1 MPFPS
6 AGCQTCKTRRIKAS
20 YLALLAALPLRYL
33 TRRGQCDEGQPVCQR
48 CMKSKRVCL
57 GMRAGQADSPI
68 HIENS
73 YASGEKNRPRG
84 PRSAPAVKVNG
95 ALDVV
100 LKRPL
105 VDLKIQATQHYLHQ
119 HLHTPDDA
127 PNISKGLNDVFLP
140 IWMSKNECLI
150 LDLAISSTAL
160 AVFSRTQQ
168 HPPAAIEASKKY
180 HQLLQNAQV
189 NILHLNE
196 ANIDAYLLAIHFMS
210 RYEDV
215 VHRPGHLNLKTPFTK
230 TCQSFSHHD
239 GALAMLKFWKGRLSH
254 SQPATDVIKH
264 TRRGMIKSAL
274 MRNLALPNW
283 LTQGASFGEHGLELE
298 YDRIVVQIASL
309 RQRLST
315 LFKEKTGLQRISSD
329 ELVSTAEELNAEAR
343 DIDKALQDWN
353 EHFPSTW
360 SYQRHT
366 LSEPQHPWPLEDFY
380 SPMVYSYS
388 NPAYAAAWNQY
399 HTTRMLVN
407 STRLRILRISR
418 PSSHNFAYHE
428 QCLKCLSQLNTM
440 ADGLAST
447 VPLCLQR
454 FKVTDFLESSLSCQ
468 NSITLNT
475 NEDIKPYVAISIIW
489 PLTIASSLADVDVK
503 QQWWFRSELARL
515 GRIGGF
521 RVLECA
527 ETDRWL
533 EL

>member
-1 MPFPS
+1 
-6 AGCQTCKTRRIKAS
+6 
-20 YLALLAALPLRYL
+20 
-33 TRRGQCDEGQPVCQR
+33 
-48 CMKSKRVCL
+48 
-57 GMRAGQADSPI
+57 MRDGQADSPI

-73 YASGEKNRPRG
+73 YASGEKKRPRG
-84 PRSAPAVKVNG
+84 PRSAPAAKLTG
-95 ALDVV
+95 DLDVV
-100 LKRPL
+100 LQRPL
-105 VDLKIQATQHYLHQ
+105 VDLKTKALQYYLHH

-127 PNISKGLNDVFLP
+127 LNISKGLTDICLP
-140 IWMSKNECLI
+140 VWMSKAECPI
-150 LDLAISSTAL
+150 LDLAVSSMAL

-168 HPPAAIEASKKY
+168 HPPASIEASKKY
-180 HQLLQNAQV
+180 HQLLQIAQV
-189 NILHLNE
+189 DILHLNE
-196 ANIDAYLLAIHFMS
+196 ANIDAYLLAIYFMS

-215 VHRPGHLNLKTPFTK
+215 VYRPNHLNLKTPFTK

-239 GALAMLKFWKGRLSH
+239 GALAMLKFWKDRLSH

-274 MRNLALPNW
+274 MRNLAMPKW
-283 LTQGASFGEHGLELE
+283 LTQGTSFGENGLELE
-298 YDRIVVQIASL
+298 YDRIIVQIASL

-315 LFKEKTGLQRISSD
+315 LLKDNTGLQRTSSD
-329 ELVSTAEELNAEAR
+329 DLAATAEDLNTEAR

-360 SYQRHT
+360 SYQRHF

-388 NPAYAAAWNQY
+388 SPAHAAAWNQY
-399 HTTRMLVN
+399 HTTRMLLN
-407 STRLRILRISR
+407 STRLSILQISR
-418 PSSHNFAYHE
+418 PSSHNSAYYE
-428 QCLKCLSQLNTM
+428 QRLKCLSDLNTM
-440 ADGLAST
+440 ADDLAST
-447 VPLCLQR
+447 VPFCLQR
-454 FKVTDFLESSLSCQ
+454 FKAVDCPDSSTSCQ
-468 NSITLNT
+468 NPITLNT
-475 NEDIKPYVAISIIW
+475 NEEIKPYVAISIIW

-503 QQWWFRSELARL
+503 QQLWFRSELARL

>member
-1 MPFPS
+1 
-6 AGCQTCKTRRIKAS
+6 
-20 YLALLAALPLRYL
+20 
-33 TRRGQCDEGQPVCQR
+33 
-48 CMKSKRVCL
+48 
-57 GMRAGQADSPI
+57 MRTGQADSPI

-73 YASGEKNRPRG
+73 YASGEKKRPRG
-84 PRSAPAVKVNG
+84 PRSAPAVKFTG
-95 ALDVV
+95 DLDVV
-100 LKRPL
+100 LQRPL
-105 VDLKIQATQHYLHQ
+105 VDLKTQAIQYYLHH
-119 HLHTPDDA
+119 HLHMPDDG
-127 PNISKGLNDVFLP
+127 PNISKGLNDVCLP
-140 IWMSKNECLI
+140 IWMSTAESPV
-150 LDLAISSTAL
+150 LDLAVSSMAL
-160 AVFSRTQQ
+160 AVFSRKQQ
-168 HPPAAIEASKKY
+168 HPPAAIEASRKY
-180 HQLLQNAQV
+180 HQLLQIAQV

-215 VHRPGHLNLKTPFTK
+215 VHRPSHLNLKLPFTT

-239 GALAMLKFWKGRLSH
+239 GALAILKFWKDRLSY

-274 MRNLALPNW
+274 MRNLALPKW
-283 LTQGASFGEHGLELE
+283 LTQGTSFGENGLELE
-298 YDRIVVQIASL
+298 YDGIIVRIASL

-315 LFKEKTGLQRISSD
+315 LLKERTGLQHISSD

-366 LSEPQHPWPLEDFY
+366 LSESPQPWPKEGFY
-380 SPMVYSYS
+380 SLMVYSYS

-407 STRLRILRISR
+407 STRLRILQISR

-428 QCLKCLSQLNTM
+428 QRLRCLSQLNTM
-440 ADGLAST
+440 AYDLASS
-447 VPLCLQR
+447 VPFCLQR
-454 FKVTDFLESSLSCQ
+454 FKATDPLDSSHSRQ

-475 NEDIKPYVAISIIW
+475 DEEIKPYVAISIIW

-503 QQWWFRSELARL
+503 QQLWFRSELARL

>member
-1 MPFPS
+1 
-6 AGCQTCKTRRIKAS
+6 
-20 YLALLAALPLRYL
+20 
-33 TRRGQCDEGQPVCQR
+33 
-48 CMKSKRVCL
+48 MKSKRVCL
-57 GMRAGQADSPI
+57 GMRAGQAESPI

-73 YASGEKNRPRG
+73 YASGETKRPRG
-84 PRSAPAVKVNG
+84 PRSAPAVKFTG
-95 ALDVV
+95 DLDVV
-100 LKRPL
+100 LKHPL
-105 VDLKIQATQHYLHQ
+105 VDLKTQATQYYLHH
-119 HLHTPDDA
+119 HLRTPDDA
-127 PNISKGLNDVFLP
+127 PNISKGLTDICLP
-140 IWMSKNECLI
+140 IWMSKAECPI
-150 LDLAISSTAL
+150 LDLAVSSMAL

-180 HQLLQNAQV
+180 HQLLRIAQV
-189 NILHLNE
+189 NILQLNE
-196 ANIDAYLLAIHFMS
+196 ANIDACLLAIYFMS

-215 VHRPGHLNLKTPFTK
+215 VHHPSHLNLDTPFTT

-239 GALAMLKFWKGRLSH
+239 GSLAMLKFWKDRLSH
-254 SQPATDVIKH
+254 SQPATDVIKY

-274 MRNLALPNW
+274 MRNLALPKW

-298 YDRIVVQIASL
+298 YDCIVVQIASL

-315 LFKEKTGLQRISSD
+315 LLDEIIGLQRTSFDDLSA
-329 ELVSTAEELNAEAR
+329 TAEELNIEAS

-366 LSEPQHPWPLEDFY
+366 LSELQHPWPKEDFY

-399 HTTRMLVN
+399 HTMRMLVN
-407 STRLRILRISR
+407 STRLRILQISH
-418 PSSHNFAYHE
+418 PCSHNFAYHE
-428 QCLKCLSQLNTM
+428 QRLECLSQLNTM
-440 ADGLAST
+440 ANDLASS
-447 VPLCLQR
+447 VPFCLQR
-454 FKVTDFLESSLSCQ
+454 VNITDPRGSSNTRQ

-503 QQWWFRSELARL
+503 QQLWFRSELARL